1 VIIRGNAGQTIFFCD
16 DDWHHLYLLLQEGI
30 ARYGYRVHAF
40 CCMSNHIHFVIQI
53 GKVPLSKVMQN
64 IAFRYTR
71 WINRRAGRMGHLFQG
86 RYKALLVDADSYLL
100 ELTRYIHL
108 NPVRAGMVR
117 DPAEYRWSSHRAYLG
132 TETIPWLT
140 TDWVLSQFGMQL
152 SVSRRGYKEFVSEG
166 VGEGHREDFYQGRE
180 DPRVLGD
187 DQFVEDVLGRSAEKS
202 ASRPSLDKLV
212 KTVCEAYGVTDRQLC
227 DLSRNRKAAE
237 VRSVIGHLAMQTECA
252 ALTEVARRF
261 GRDVATLSKGVRRLA
276 EQAEV
281 SKEVRERIV
290 RLLEQ

>member
-71 WINRRAGRMGHLFQG
+71 WINRREGRMGHLFQG

-187 DQFVEDVLGRSAEKS
+187 DQFVEGVLGRSAEKS

-281 SKEVRERIV
+281 SKEVRERIGC
-290 RLLEQ
+290 LLEQ